1 MGTLPNREGFLGT
14 DLDRRRGLG
23 GDLRALI
30 FWEETQKVLT
40 RGKVPW
46 ISASLRLLDA
56 RGHAKWKR
64 RSKTAFTATPP
75 SDGHFRSSERLLLGV
90 STTVA

>member
-1 MGTLPNREGFLGT
+1 MKYIPSNLRRGYSQLQEKQILRASRWGLSLIGRAFWET

-30 FWEETQKVLT
+30 FWEETHKVLT

-56 RGHAKWKR
+56 RGHAK
-64 RSKTAFTATPP
+64 
-75 SDGHFRSSERLLLGV
+75 
-90 STTVA
+90 